1 MIMGMR
7 KSRIKKSIQRHL
19 IEHFVAGTTARTA
32 AILCGVNRK
41 TAAFY
46 FHRLREIIAYELE
59 QEADAVFSGEVEV
72 DESYFGG
79 RRKGKRGRGAGG
91 KIPVF
96 GLLKRGGKV
105 YAKIIPDAS
114 SASLCPIIERKVVP
128 DSIVYTDTWRGYN
141 ALDVSDFKHYRIN
154 HSKLFADQHNHIN
167 GIENFW
173 NQAKRHMRKFNGVP
187 KEHFALFLKEC
198 EWRFNNNN
206 PKDQLK
212 QLNQWV
218 KQYLQ

>member
-1 MIMGMR
+1 MGAMR
-7 KSRIKKSIQRHL
+7 KSRLSRYKQDHL

-32 AILCGVNRK
+32 ASLCGVNRK

-46 FHRLREIIAYELE
+46 FHRLREIIAFELE
-59 QEADAVFSGEVEV
+59 AKNDAMFGGEIEV

-79 RRKGKRGRGAGG
+79 RRKGKRGRGAAG

-105 YAKIIPDAS
+105 YTKIIPDAS
-114 SASLCPIIERKVVP
+114 SATLMPIIERKIVP
-128 DSIVYTDTWRGYN
+128 DSIVYSDGWKGYN
-141 ALDVSDFKHYRIN
+141 VLDVSDFHHFRIN
-154 HSKLFADQHNHIN
+154 HSELFADNRTHIN

-187 KEHFALFLKEC
+187 KAHFGLFLKEC
-198 EWRFNNNN
+198 EWRFNNSD
-206 PKDQLK
+206 PSTQLAK
-212 QLNQWV
+212 LRQWV
-218 KQYLQ
+218 RKHMG